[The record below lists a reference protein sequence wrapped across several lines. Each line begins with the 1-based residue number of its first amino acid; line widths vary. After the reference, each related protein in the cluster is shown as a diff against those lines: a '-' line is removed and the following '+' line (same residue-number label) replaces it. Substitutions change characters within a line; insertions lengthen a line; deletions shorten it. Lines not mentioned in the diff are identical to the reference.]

1 MEEQANGLS
10 TKTNGES
17 KETNGVNGSSTP
29 VTGTEKKEENK
40 SMVPETT
47 A

>member
-17 KETNGVNGSSTP
+17 KETNGVNGSTS
-29 VTGTEKKEENK
+29 VTETEKKEESK
-40 SMVPETT
+40 PATAET
-47 A
+47 AA